1 MRALADAAR
10 IRTFMRELGRAA
22 STPGQVYLTGGAT
35 AVLIGWR
42 DTTVD
47 VDLKM
52 VPEQDRVFRAIPG
65 LKESLQLNVELASPD
80 DFIPVPDGWQDRSA
94 FIAQEGLLSFR
105 HFDFVAQALAKIERG
120 HAQDLLDV
128 REMLTRGMV
137 SVAGLRDSYEEI
149 DAQLYRYPAID
160 PPAFRRSLEDA
171 LASVLPPESR

>member
-22 STPGQVYLTGGAT
+22 SAPGQVYLTGGAT

-65 LKESLQLNVELASPD
+65 
-80 DFIPVPDGWQDRSA
+80 
-94 FIAQEGLLSFR
+94 
-105 HFDFVAQALAKIERG
+105 
-120 HAQDLLDV
+120 
-128 REMLTRGMV
+128 
-137 SVAGLRDSYEEI
+137 
-149 DAQLYRYPAID
+149 
-160 PPAFRRSLEDA
+160 
-171 LASVLPPESR
+171 